1 MDRNTLLAFFL
12 IALVLVFTPYYME
25 IVAPVP
31 AQADSLQTV
40 GAHTPDTSSTK
51 EKLTVASSSTE
62 NLRASQPVT
71 GHNKEFIY
79 NIDTELYSAAISSKH
94 GGSLISF
101 ETYNYTNQDSSFLNL
116 INGLNKENLVIRYK
130 NIDGANIDLSA
141 PWVPDNS
148 YYSGPITKPTT
159 FSFSI
164 NMGNNK
170 KIKKSLTFY
179 PDKYIID
186 VNLNLENIADAV
198 FAGTYT
204 FGWYGG
210 LAPTEINKKDDLLY
224 FYSYAFQGGELVDL
238 KVNEGESETM
248 RLNGSTDWV
257 AIRTKYFIASIIP
270 SLSGDV
276 SSAIVSGENNGRE
289 TYNMAVSL
297 PASSPSSL
305 RIYFGP
311 LEYDRVKS
319 VGKGLE
325 SVMNLGFWIIRP
337 ISTGVLWLLKKMN
350 LYIPNYGFVLVVF
363 SILVKILVYPL
374 TKKSYESTSA
384 MQRLAPEISLIREK
398 FKENPQKLNQAT
410 MKLYKDKG
418 VNPLGGCLPMLLQMP
433 LLFALFQVF
442 RTTIELRAEPFVF
455 WIKDLS
461 APDAVLTL
469 PFSIPIYGSHVA
481 VLPILMVVSMF
492 IQQRMMTGGI
502 EQQAQQKMMQY
513 FMTGFFFLLFN
524 SFPSGLNLYY
534 TLFNVLTII
543 QQKFITGGGHPSA
556 ELKPTA

>member
-25 IVAPVP
+25 LVAPIP
-31 AQADSLQTV
+31 AQADSLRTV
-40 GAHTPDTSSTK
+40 DNYASDTSGSNKKLIIPPTPTK
-51 EKLTVASSSTE
+51 
-62 NLRASQPVT
+62 RT
-71 GHNKEFIY
+71 GPSRSVLGGNKEHVY
-79 NIDTELYSAAISSKH
+79 KIDTELFSASISSKH

-101 ETYNYTNQDSSFLNL
+101 ETFNYADQDNNFLNL
-116 INGLNKENLVIRYK
+116 INGLNKENLAIRYK
-130 NIDGANIDLSA
+130 NIDGEDVDLSA
-141 PWVPDNS
+141 PWVPDNN

-164 NMGNNK
+164 NTGANK

-179 PDKYIID
+179 PDKYVFD
-186 VNLNLENIADAV
+186 VNINLESVADVV

-210 LAPTEINKKDDLLY
+210 LSPTEKNEKDDLVY
-224 FYSYAFQGGELVDL
+224 FYSHAFQGGELVDL
-238 KVNEGESETM
+238 KVNEGESESM
-248 RLNGSTDWV
+248 RFNGSTDWV
-257 AIRTKYFIASIIP
+257 AMRTKYFIASIIP
-270 SLSGDV
+270 GFSHDV
-276 SSAIVSGENNGRE
+276 SSAILSGNNNGRE
-289 TYNMAVSL
+289 IYDIAVSL
-297 PASSPSSL
+297 PATSPSSL
-305 RIYFGP
+305 RVYFGP
-311 LEYDRVKS
+311 LEYDRIKS
-319 VGKGLE
+319 IGKGME
-325 SVMNLGFWIIRP
+325 SVMNFGFWIIRP
-337 ISTGVLWLLKKMN
+337 ISRGVLWLLKKMN
-350 LYIPNYGFVLVVF
+350 QYIPNYGFVLVVF

-384 MQRLAPEISLIREK
+384 MQRLAPEIALIREK

-410 MKLYKDKG
+410 MKLYKDRG

-442 RTTIELRAEPFVF
+442 RTTIELRAEPFIF
-455 WIKDLS
+455 WVKDLS
-461 APDAVLTL
+461 APDAVFTL

-492 IQQRMMTGGI
+492 IQQRMMSGGI
-502 EQQAQQKMMQY
+502 EQQAQQKAMQY

-543 QQKFITGGGHPSA
+543 QQKFITGGPQQPT
-556 ELKPTA
+556 ELKLSS